1 MIKNITSF
9 NANYPN
15 FTKTENS
22 KIFQF
27 MNPNFIRL
35 KQHQF
40 KHAKRYSY
48 YSRPI

>member
-1 MIKNITSF
+1 MKSLSVLMQIKT
-9 NANYPN
+9 N
-15 FTKTENS
+15 FTKT
-22 KIFQF
+22 KIPKISQF
-27 MNPNFIRL
+27 MNPNLIRL